1 MSDVITFLQDL
12 IRIPSLSRTEAE
24 TQCGQRVLAE
34 MRAVGFDDAWADDVG
49 NVIGVCRGQH
59 RG

>member
-1 MSDVITFLQDL
+1 MSDVITFLQEL
-12 IRIPSLSRTEAE
+12 ICIPSLSRTEAE

-49 NVIGVCRGQH
+49 NVIGVCRG
-59 RG
+59 